1 MVLVVDK
8 TLNYVRSNLQINN
21 IPRSIKIQPSRVFI
35 AHDGGLSMF
44 KNYKHTFII
53 LLIPT
58 KINKYLWLNFNKP
71 FKAFPFI

>member
-21 IPRSIKIQPSRVFI
+21 IPRTIKIQPSRVFI

-44 KNYKHTFII
+44 NM
-53 LLIPT
+53 
-58 KINKYLWLNFNKP
+58 
-71 FKAFPFI
+71 KAIGQSKTV